1 MFGIRKKQKQTAII
15 KEITGEN
22 GLQIAPFSHKNDFNL
37 TQYKQLDGAALCA
50 ILPAIEPIFKSLC
63 SSPAPAPAKTSGDL
77 YRVILPKDAHLARVH
92 GENAFIGSAVKDG
105 KGVIGQAR
113 FIPASSPT
121 NATAA
126 SYVGG
131 GSASALSVSAGLII
145 AVALLDVDKKLRD
158 VRETGMR
165 VLAFLENKERT
176 RIEGNVEILNDIF
189 DNYKYNLN
197 NSLYKTNKHAQAQ
210 SVKSEAEQSI
220 KLYRAQID
228 EELRKQTFLHANKN
242 VEDKL
247 ARIERLNDCYKLAL
261 YCYSFAY
268 FIEIILFENFEPDYL
283 NNVLATLKR
292 HKEQYFQLKTA
303 ALEQLERYAGT
314 SVQAYA
320 VKAFEKIGAEASK
333 LLAKI
338 PAKRQENKLLGTEND
353 EKPSEFL
360 NATAAPNEFSNADAE
375 ISELPSVN
383 TALNA
388 NVATELA
395 SANTAAPSDALNST
409 ANSFAEP
416 DDFITPFIEN
426 VKFIKNLRDG
436 AEILMDANSIY
447 VKA

>member
-37 TQYKQLDGAALCA
+37 TQYKRLDGAALCA
-50 ILPAIEPIFKSLC
+50 ILPSIEPIFKSLN
-63 SSPAPAPAKTSGDL
+63 SSPVGAKTSCDL

-113 FIPASSPT
+113 FIPASTT
-121 NATAA
+121 NTATTPFAN
-126 SYVGG
+126 G

-145 AVALLDVDKKLRD
+145 AVALLDVDKKLKD
-158 VRETGMR
+158 VRETGLR
-165 VLAFLENKERT
+165 VLAFLETKERT

-210 SVKSEAEQSI
+210 TIKSEAEQSI

-247 ARIERLNDCYKLAL
+247 ARVERLNDCYKLAL
-261 YCYSFAY
+261 YCYSLAY
-268 FIEIILFENFEPDYL
+268 FIEIMLFENFEPDYL
-283 NNVLATLKR
+283 NNVLATLER
-292 HKEQYFQLKTA
+292 HKEQYFQLKTTA
-303 ALEQLERYAGT
+303 LAQLEQYAGT

-320 VKAFEKIGAEASK
+320 VKAFEKIGSGASK
-333 LLAKI
+333 LIAKI
-338 PAKRQENKLLGTEND
+338 PAKRQKNKLLGAESG
-353 EKPSEFL
+353 EKTSAD
-360 NATAAPNEFSNADAE
+360 ATTSEFSNASTE
-375 ISELPSVN
+375 TSELPNELPSASA
-383 TALNA
+383 ALNSS
-388 NVATELA
+388 ATLNS
-395 SANTAAPSDALNST
+395 SAADTSAALTST
-409 ANSFAEP
+409 ANSLAEP

>member
-22 GLQIAPFSHKNDFNL
+22 GLQIAPFSHENDFNL
-37 TQYKQLDGAALCA
+37 TQYKRLDGAALCA
-50 ILPAIEPIFKSLC
+50 ILPAIEPIFKSLS
-63 SSPAPAPAKTSGDL
+63 SSPARAKTSGDL
-77 YRVILPKDAHLARVH
+77 YRVILPEGAHLARVH

-113 FIPASSPT
+113 FIPASTT
-121 NATAA
+121 NATPFAN
-126 SYVGG
+126 G

-145 AVALLDVDKKLRD
+145 AVALLDLDKKLKD

-165 VLAFLENKERT
+165 VLAFLETKERT

-210 SVKSEAEQSI
+210 SIKSEAEQSV
-220 KLYRAQID
+220 KLYRAQIE
-228 EELRKQTFLHANKN
+228 EELRKQAFLHANKN

-268 FIEIILFENFEPDYL
+268 FIEIMLFENFEPDYL
-283 NNVLATLKR
+283 NNVLATLER
-292 HKEQYFQLKTA
+292 HKEQYFQLKTTA
-303 ALEQLERYAGT
+303 LARLEQYAGT

-320 VKAFEKIGAEASK
+320 VKAFEKIGAGASK
-333 LLAKI
+333 LIAKI
-338 PAKRQENKLLGTEND
+338 PAKRQKNELLSAESG
-353 EKPSEFL
+353 EKS
-360 NATAAPNEFSNADAE
+360 NASATQNEFSNASATTSE
-375 ISELPSVN
+375 LLNEFSNAGTETSELPNGLPS
-383 TALNA
+383 
-388 NVATELA
+388 A
-395 SANTAAPSDALNST
+395 SAADTSAALTLT
-409 ANSFAEP
+409 ANSLAEP